1 MSQSANAT
9 LETVDLERELLVAYR
24 IGPSD
29 QVAVDLDDRF
39 AAMLEGQLQRQ
50 GHSRRRLLPRAAALS
65 LIAALTFGG
74 ATVARHVLAPNE
86 PRGLPGVTNFGQP
99 LWGVDL
105 RKLTP
110 ARVEEIAADKGYAVR
125 WQIEDHH
132 GVTGMGDGY
141 EVRFSDTPPACG
153 VVDAGAVVERGLI
166 HLVVELN
173 NPSVPGSAC

>member
-1 MSQSANAT
+1 MNQSVHAT

-24 IGPSD
+24 NGPSD
-29 QVAVDLDDRF
+29 QVAGDLDGRF
-39 AAMLEGQLQRQ
+39 AAMLERQLHTPGR
-50 GHSRRRLLPRAAALS
+50 SRRRLLPLAAALS

-125 WQIEDHH
+125 WQVENYH
-132 GVTGMGDGY
+132 GVAGMGDNY
-141 EVRFSDTPPACG
+141 ESTVSAIAPACG
-153 VVDAGAVVERGLI
+153 LVEGGGVVDRGLI
-166 HLVVELN
+166 QLVVTIDD
-173 NPSVPGSAC
+173 PAFPDSAC